1 VVAVAGGEPYSLAQ
15 LDFGKVVFARHPL
28 GAVVAQ
34 GKPLLLSTVAISS
47 QPVSYRWRRNGG
59 EVPEATNASLY
70 LPATQIADEGEY
82 VVIASNSLGAV
93 TSRVATVVVT
103 DRPPVIVT
111 QPSSAAMTD
120 TTPLL
125 LSVQAA
131 GSATLKFQWRKDE
144 QAIPGETNTT
154 FSLLTPRRTNS
165 GSYSVSVTNT
175 FGSVISADAK
185 VRVVVPVQIG
195 KPRISADGGVLIS
208 AADRDG
214 APLGPNDTPFFSI
227 AMELG
232 CHGVLMNTAI
242 AGARD
247 PILMASAM
255 RKAVEAGREAF
266 LAGRIPRKRFASASS
281 PIDGLVG

>member
-1 VVAVAGGEPYSLAQ
+1 
-15 LDFGKVVFARHPL
+15 
-28 GAVVAQ
+28 
-34 GKPLLLSTVAISS
+34 
-47 QPVSYRWRRNGG
+47 
-59 EVPEATNASLY
+59 
-70 LPATQIADEGEY
+70 
-82 VVIASNSLGAV
+82 
-93 TSRVATVVVT
+93 
-103 DRPPVIVT
+103 VIVT

-214 APLGPNDTPFFSI
+214 APLGPNDTPFFSAWASTNLI
-227 AMELG
+227 QWESLSG
-232 CHGVLMNTAI
+232 GLTVSNGLLWLHES
-242 AGARD
+242 GAPRD
-247 PILMASAM
+247 GWRFYRFGEILAW
-255 RKAVEAGREAF
+255 
-266 LAGRIPRKRFASASS
+266 
-281 PIDGLVG
+281 